1 MMLSP
6 QQVTQ
11 QDSIPAIN
19 VDTISVW
26 KRNSIEDV
34 TFYDSTGLLYRI
46 EPARPDNF
54 PCIFLKKNSVIAE
67 AKKAALV
74 KHLRQGTEIPLKA
87 MHSDWIILIILL
99 ATFLFSLIGKS
110 TGKMIQGAERFF
122 LFRGIN
128 DPASKDLGGL
138 FNWEST
144 IKNLVSFF
152 IIGIF
157 VYSAATYYDII
168 PHTISGIL
176 FWIIA
181 VAGIIAAVSA
191 RHIVCLLIGAV
202 SGENEV
208 FSEYLLGVY
217 QFYRFSS
224 IFIFVVLITLT
235 YTTIFSVKTC
245 FSAGLIVISILYLMR
260 VTRLF
265 IIFINKNIS
274 LFYLILYLCA
284 LEILPVVIAVKYIS
298 SLV

>member
-6 QQVTQ
+6 IQVTQ
-11 QDSIPAIN
+11 QDSIPATG

-46 EPARPDNF
+46 EPARSDNF
-54 PCIFLKKNSVIAE
+54 PYIFLKKNSIIAE

-74 KHLRQGTEIPLKA
+74 KHLREGKQIPSQP

-99 ATFLFSLIGKS
+99 ATFLFSLIGQS
-110 TGKMIQGAERFF
+110 TGKMLQGVERFF

-128 DPASKDLGGL
+128 DTASKDLGGL
-138 FNWEST
+138 FSWEST

-157 VYSAATYYDII
+157 AYSAAAYYDII
-168 PHTISGIL
+168 PHAISGIL

-181 VAGIIAAVSA
+181 VAGIIAAVST
-191 RHIVCLLIGAV
+191 RHIICLLIGAV
-202 SGENEV
+202 SGEREV
-208 FSEYLLGVY
+208 FSEYLLGIY

-224 IFIFVVLITLT
+224 IFIFVVLITIT

-245 FSAGLIVISILYLMR
+245 FSAGLIVISTLYLMR